1 MESNP
6 HIKWCPMPGCGQAV
20 RLPETDLKA
29 GGAVSPIYRGMNEIF
44 RDFSRAVDCGRGH
57 VFCW

>member
-6 HIKWCPMPGCGQAV
+6 YIKWCPMAGCGQAV
-20 RLPETDLKA
+20 RLPDTDLKA
-29 GGAVSPIYRGMNEIF
+29 GALSPGYHGVSDVF

-57 VFCW
+57 IFCW

>member
-1 MESNP
+1 
-6 HIKWCPMPGCGQAV
+6 MPGCGQAV